1 MLVKNN
7 TGQLR
12 LKLAKQIKLGMT
24 GVLMSINE
32 MEETNNSE
40 INSRRYVNQKSC
52 DVNRFFDIFDEFGGD
67 LVTGDH
73 TKTRTFYIMVRNEK
87 ENSKKEILNQC
98 LILCAKRKKNGGQC
112 EPTSWYIKVK
122 HFFLILELIIFSMI
136 QQPILM
142 VRENSTQF

>member
-12 LKLAKQIKLGMT
+12 LKLAKQIKLGMA
-24 GVLMSINE
+24 GLLMSINE
-32 MEETNNSE
+32 IEEINNSE
-40 INSRRYVNQKSC
+40 INLRRYVNQKSC

-73 TKTRTFYIMVRNEK
+73 TKTKTFYIIVRGKK

-98 LILCAKRKKNGGQC
+98 LILCVKKRENGGQY
-112 EPTSWYIKVK
+112 EPASWYIKVK
-122 HFFLILELIIFSMI
+122 QFF
-136 QQPILM
+136 
-142 VRENSTQF
+142 